1 MQGKI
6 STTENYHKLAPYGQI
21 ARRISGLI
29 IIFITPSLYNVLPRL
44 PNIVGSCVSFLTT
57 VIIFIGF
64 ESASTRTREEL
75 TAILGAENV
84 RQHGSTLIIRTESE
98 TGEPQ
103 SHRRMTFS
111 DQIVMSSMFRRI
123 GRSAESEN
131 ETDPVETQIQI
142 NYAQR
147 ESLIYSSM

>member
-6 STTENYHKLAPYGQI
+6 STTENYQKLAPYGQI
-21 ARRISGLI
+21 ARRLSGLI
-29 IIFITPSLYNVLPRL
+29 IIFITPSLYNILPRL

-64 ESASTRTREEL
+64 ESAGTRTREEL

-98 TGEPQ
+98 TGETQ
-103 SHRRMTFS
+103 RHRRMTFS
-111 DQIVMSSMFRRI
+111 DQIVMSSMFQRI
-123 GRSAESEN
+123 QRGAESEN

>member
-1 MQGKI
+1 MF
-6 STTENYHKLAPYGQI
+6 STP
-21 ARRISGLI
+21 
-29 IIFITPSLYNVLPRL
+29 PLYNVFPRL